1 MSIPLRILLVDD
13 DDVDRLAV
21 KRLLKQTR
29 FDVSVEERLDRD
41 SALAAVGPDSFDCV
55 LLDYNLPGTDGVEIL
70 TELRALG
77 QTMPVIALTGQGD
90 EEVAVALMKAGA
102 VDYLNKNNLT
112 AERLERSLR
121 FALAMQRAEQERREL
136 LEREQR
142 ARLEAQEANRAKD
155 EFLATLSHE
164 LRTPLNAIL
173 GWSRLLAG
181 GSLDHETTQRAIEII
196 DRNSRLQAQ
205 LIEDLLDISRI
216 ITGKL
221 RLDMRLTSAGRVI
234 DASLESVRSAADAKR
249 IVIEHALASPNEAIF
264 CDPGRMQQVVW
275 NLLSN
280 AIKFTPEGG
289 MVHVDAERQGS
300 SVVISVADTGIGIN
314 KDFLPFVFD
323 RFRQQ
328 DGASTRAHGGLG
340 LGLSIVRHLVE
351 LHGGA
356 VEATSAGEGRGA
368 RFSVRVPVAPIHA
381 GEIEAREM
389 DGAPS
394 PALPS
399 LNGVCVLV
407 VDNEPD
413 ARALVRTVLEGCGAR
428 VIEAEGAREAL
439 AAIAAQMPDVLLS
452 DIAMKGE
459 DGYSLIRRVRA
470 MRAPARFLPSAAF
483 TAFATAAD
491 RARALLAGYQA
502 HLPKPVEPSEL
513 AAVVA
518 ALALVARSSEPS
530 ASVAT
535 ERTSLP
541 APPPHSTP

>member
-1 MSIPLRILLVDD
+1 MSVPLRILLVDD

-29 FDVSVEERLDRD
+29 FDVSVEERTDRD
-41 SALAAVGPDSFDCV
+41 SALEAARPNAFDCV
-55 LLDYNLPGTDGVEIL
+55 LLDYNLPGTDGLEIL
-70 TELRALG
+70 SELRALG
-77 QTMPVIALTGQGD
+77 GTVPVIALTGQGD

-121 FALAMQRAEQERREL
+121 FALAMQRAEEERREL

-181 GSLDHETTQRAIEII
+181 GNLDPDTTRRAIEII

-221 RLDMRLTSAGRVI
+221 RLDMRLTTAGRVI
-234 DASLESVRSAADAKR
+234 EGALDSVRAAADAKR
-249 IVIEHALASPNEAIF
+249 IVLEHNLTSPHEALF
-264 CDPGRMQQVVW
+264 CDPGRMQQVIW
-275 NLLSN
+275 NLLAN

-289 MVHVDAERQGS
+289 VVRVDAERDGS
-300 SVVISVADTGIGIN
+300 SIVISVRDTGIGITP
-314 KDFLPFVFD
+314 DFLPYVFD

-340 LGLSIVRHLVE
+340 LGLSIVRHLSE
-351 LHGGA
+351 LHGGSA
-356 VEATSAGEGRGA
+356 EARSDGEGRGA
-368 RFSVRVPVAPIHA
+368 TFAIRIPVAPVHA
-381 GEIEAREM
+381 GEVEVAELH
-389 DGAPS
+389 GTQAAVTES
-394 PALPS
+394 PS
-399 LNGVCVLV
+399 LDGITVLV
-407 VDNEPD
+407 VDNEAD
-413 ARALVRTVLEGCGAR
+413 TRGLVRAILEECGAR
-428 VIEAEGAREAL
+428 VLEAEGAGEAL
-439 AAIAAQMPDVLLS
+439 ALIHAEAPDVLLS
-452 DIAMKGE
+452 DIAMPGE
-459 DGYSLIRRVRA
+459 DGYSLIRKVRA
-470 MRAPARFLPSAAF
+470 MRGPARFLPSAAF

-518 ALALVARSSEPS
+518 ALAG
-530 ASVAT
+530 
-535 ERTSLP
+535 RTL
-541 APPPHSTP
+541 AKN